1 MNVAAVLKA
10 KGRAVATARPD
21 TTLQEIATQLAAK
34 KIGAIVVVDDDECV
48 VGIVSER
55 DLIRAVALSGEGVLR
70 APAANVMTRAVVS
83 CTEGQTI
90 DDLMAVMT
98 RGRFRHVPVIE
109 GGKLTGIVSIGDVV
123 KHHIAEVEM
132 EVSAMR
138 GYLATG

>member
-10 KGRAVATARPD
+10 KGRAVATASPM

-34 KIGAIVVVDDDECV
+34 KIGAIVLVDDAGGV
-48 VGIVSER
+48 VGIISER
-55 DLIRAVALSGEGVLR
+55 DVIRAVATTGEGVLG
-70 APAANVMTRAVVS
+70 APAANVMTRTVVS

-90 DDLMAVMT
+90 EELMTVMT

-109 GGKLTGIVSIGDVV
+109 NGKLTGIVSIGDVV